1 MVKKATRMSNK
12 RPELSTWNNNNN
24 NNNHNNNNNF
34 FFKFSKALFRS
45 NEPVHDVDSLVEF
58 ELMQA
63 RLRQGSQDHQQP
75 IIVDI
80 QTGQGPSSM
89 DFPPLQRE
97 IFDPGLTPTNYH
109 PYCGKKTGMDAN
121 HLQRGFWGAHD

>member
-1 MVKKATRMSNK
+1 MSNK
-12 RPELSTWNNNNN
+12 RPQLSTRNNNNN
-24 NNNHNNNNNF
+24 NN
-34 FFKFSKALFRS
+34 FKFSKALFRS

-97 IFDPGLTPTNYH
+97 IFDPGLTPTNH
-109 PYCGKKTGMDAN
+109 AYCGKKTGMDAN
-121 HLQRGFWGAHD
+121 HFQRGFWGAHD